1 MIARVEPRNV
11 DGHLGDAYPA
21 QLLDATAHVCAQ
33 VLDSGGQRGG
43 EDEAEVQMEDRALP
57 IELAR
62 GLGPRPEVS
71 AGANP
76 EDSTCV
82 RADGGKFK
90 RGLSGDS
97 GDDIGRNSRGAALRQ
112 GGILLA

>member
-11 DGHLGDAYPA
+11 DGHLGDAYPT
-21 QLLDATAHVCAQ
+21 QLFDATARVRAQ
-33 VLDSGGQRGG
+33 VLDSGGQGGG

-71 AGANP
+71 A
-76 EDSTCV
+76 
-82 RADGGKFK
+82 
-90 RGLSGDS
+90 
-97 GDDIGRNSRGAALRQ
+97 
-112 GGILLA
+112 